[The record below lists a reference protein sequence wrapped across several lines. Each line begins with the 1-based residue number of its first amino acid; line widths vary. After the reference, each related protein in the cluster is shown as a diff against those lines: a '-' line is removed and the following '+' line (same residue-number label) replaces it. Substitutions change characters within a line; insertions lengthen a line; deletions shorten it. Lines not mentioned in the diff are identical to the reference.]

1 MAAAARGQAGNAWGQ
16 AAGER
21 EAATAW
27 GQVAGGVAATAWGI
41 PGPESLAGLRLP
53 AAHEHRRVS
62 LRARL
67 EWAAPSNRPDRTSCR
82 PHPSAERD
90 GEPGSGQGLAGGA
103 GSSPRPPCSRACFL
117 FPPMSRHA
125 GSTHARAHG
134 RNDSLQRPMKR
145 AGCASRPATPAA
157 VLPPT
162 VTAGLPLRTGGRRS
176 RASPQR
182 HWSAALG
189 RIRRFPGAPVPRGG
203 SELCWRMG
211 TCLSPPRASWEAPP
225 AQGPLGLGAAGTV
238 PAACQG
244 RTPGRPPAW
253 RARFTDHVAPAP
265 AKGQTA
271 PPWDP
276 HLLFVIIKAAR
287 SFSKVWN
294 IQNSKSFSTTH

>member
-1 MAAAARGQAGNAWGQ
+1 MAAAARGQAGDAWGQ

-27 GQVAGGVAATAWGI
+27 GQAAGGVAATAWGI

-67 EWAAPSNRPDRTSCR
+67 EQAELSNRPDRTSCR

-134 RNDSLQRPMKR
+134 RNDSPQRPMKR

-162 VTAGLPLRTGGRRS
+162 VTAGLPLRTGGR
-176 RASPQR
+176 
-182 HWSAALG
+182 G
-189 RIRRFPGAPVPRGG
+189 VG
-203 SELCWRMG
+203 
-211 TCLSPPRASWEAPP
+211 PPRSVTGLRPWGASGGF
-225 AQGPLGLGAAGTV
+225 QGPLCPEAALNCAGGWG
-238 PAACQG
+238 PA
-244 RTPGRPPAW
+244 RHPRVHPGRRRPRRGPWVSVLRGLCQPLVRGGRRVGHRPEAPGSRTMLPP
-253 RARFTDHVAPAP
+253 RPRRG
-265 AKGQTA
+265 KQ
-271 PPWDP
+271 
-276 HLLFVIIKAAR
+276 LLRGTLIY
-287 SFSKVWN
+287 SL
-294 IQNSKSFSTTH
+294 